1 MTKGQTVTN
10 KKQPHHKKRG
20 PKPRPVDPEKA
31 YEVAKL
37 GADHRELAESQ
48 DRKDPRKFSK
58 LLQKQEEIGNAVKLA
73 REEIKVE
80 HETRAIPAATKALLA
95 MLNDPSHPGHTA
107 SVLFVHKTMLGYR
120 EGVKH
125 EVSGEITHIHT
136 LSPED
141 RAKRIAQLRQEL
153 DAQVVDVAIE
163 AEEVKDDPS

>member
-1 MTKGQTVTN
+1 MTN

-20 PKPRPVDPEKA
+20 PKPKPVDPEKG

-37 GADHRELAESQ
+37 GADHAELAESQ
-48 DRKDPRKFSK
+48 ERKNPGKFAQMLK
-58 LLQKQEEIGNAVKLA
+58 KQEELGAAIKVA

-95 MLNDPSHPGHTA
+95 MLNDPGHPGHTA

-125 EVSGEITHIHT
+125 EVSGEIQHIHT
-136 LSPED
+136 LSAED
-141 RAKRIAQLRQEL
+141 RAKRIAQLSQEL

-163 AEEVKDDPS
+163 AEEVKDDSSGA

>member
-1 MTKGQTVTN
+1 MSS

-20 PKPRPVDPEKA
+20 PKPKPVDPEKA

-37 GADHRELAESQ
+37 GADHAELAESQ
-48 DRKDPRKFSK
+48 ERKNPGKFAQMLK
-58 LLQKQEEIGNAVKLA
+58 KQEELGAAIKLA

-120 EGVKH
+120 EGIKH
-125 EVSGEITHIHT
+125 EVSGQVQHIHS
-136 LSPED
+136 LSPEE
-141 RAKRIAQLRQEL
+141 RHKRIQEL
-153 DAQVVDVAIE
+153 RKELEAAVDVEIVE
-163 AEEVKDDPS
+163 SNDDPK

>member
-1 MTKGQTVTN
+1 MSS
-10 KKQPHHKKRG
+10 KKQPHHQKRG

-37 GADHRELAESQ
+37 GADQKELAESQ
-48 DRKDPRKFSK
+48 DRKDTGKFAK
-58 LLQKQEEIGNAVKLA
+58 LLKEQEELGSAIKLA
-73 REEIKVE
+73 REELKQE

-107 SVLFVHKTMLGYR
+107 ATLFVHKTMLGYR

-125 EVSGEITHIHT
+125 EVSGEVSHVHS

-141 RAKRIAQLRQEL
+141 RAQRIAELRREL
-153 DAQVVDVAIE
+153 DSAVDVQLL
-163 AEEVKDDPS
+163 EETKDDSQ

>member
-1 MTKGQTVTN
+1 VSS
-10 KKQPHHKKRG
+10 KKQPHHQKRG

-37 GADHRELAESQ
+37 GADQKELAESQ
-48 DRKDPRKFSK
+48 DRKDTGKFAK
-58 LLQKQEEIGNAVKLA
+58 MLKEQEELGSAIKLA
-73 REEIKVE
+73 REELKQE

-107 SVLFVHKTMLGYR
+107 ATLFVHKTMLGYR

-125 EVSGEITHIHT
+125 EVSGEVSHVHS

-141 RAKRIAQLRQEL
+141 RAQRIAELRREL
-153 DAQVVDVAIE
+153 DSAVDVQLL
-163 AEEVKDDPS
+163 EETKDDSQ

>member
-1 MTKGQTVTN
+1 MSS

-20 PKPRPVDPEKA
+20 PKPKPVDPEKV

-37 GADHRELAESQ
+37 GADLKELAESQ
-48 DRKDPRKFSK
+48 DRKAPGKFAT
-58 LLQKQEEIGNAVKLA
+58 LLKKHEEMGKAVKLA
-73 REEIKVE
+73 RQEIKVE

-125 EVSGEITHIHT
+125 EVSGEINHIHS

-163 AEEVKDDPS
+163 AEEVKDDSSGA